1 MPTAQSNDSI
11 ANVILLETQPLRKQL
26 LSHGLYDAIQTSSDL
41 QNFMQHHVF
50 AVLDFMWLLKRLQK
64 EICGCNLPWL
74 PPREPKLT
82 RFVNEIVLG
91 EESDEDGEGNFSS
104 HFDIYRSAMEDVRA
118 PTTAI
123 DTFVENLQRGETVS
137 MALNQVKIPEPVKRF
152 VSFNHELAVN
162 GSASEVAAAF
172 CFGREDIIPDMFQ
185 RLLSGFKSAGMTV
198 PRLQHYIER
207 HIELDGDHH
216 GPLSHALVNRICG
229 TSELSIQEAIIAA
242 RNSITHRIALWDGV
256 LAELHAC

>member
-1 MPTAQSNDSI
+1 MSIPQSNDSI
-11 ANVILLETQPLRKQL
+11 ADVVLHETQAIREQL
-26 LSHGLYDAIQTSSDL
+26 LNHELYNAIQDSSDL
-41 QNFMQHHVF
+41 QIFMQHHVF

-64 EICGCNLPWL
+64 EICGCNVPWL
-74 PPREPKLT
+74 PPREPQLT

-104 HFDIYRSAMEDVRA
+104 HFNIYLSAMDDVLA

-123 DTFVENLQRGETVS
+123 DNFVENLRGGQTVS
-137 MALNQVKIPEPVKRF
+137 VALKQAQIPETVKRF

-216 GPLSHALVNRICG
+216 GPLSHALVNRVCG
-229 TSELSIQEAIIAA
+229 TSELSVQEAIIAA
-242 RNSITHRIALWDGV
+242 QNSITHRIALWDGV
-256 LAELHAC
+256 LDELQTF